1 MDDTEHYYY
10 FCDGRPSAPS
20 TSRSRLGLVRPR
32 KPKLCALEV
41 LLIGGSINDL
51 AQDQL
56 EVELS
61 IGVGTYN

>member
-1 MDDTEHYYY
+1 MH
-10 FCDGRPSAPS
+10 GRSSAPS
-20 TSRSRLGLVRPR
+20 TSRSRLGRPR

-41 LLIGGSINDL
+41 LLIGSNNDL

-61 IGVGTYN
+61 IGYLQLIDYLFLDL